1 MKLPSIKLPSIKM
14 PSLKRK
20 KRGDD
25 DEDDE
30 EEFDLDEGEDEED
43 DDAYDDDDDDDEEE
57 GSAWER
63 MDPQRKILI
72 ISALAGGL
80 LLTSIFGG
88 AAWFLLGSSEPEPVA
103 EQRRPD
109 GSVAIPTA
117 QVPGGGL
124 TPPSE
129 TGAPPPAGEGTPA
142 ATSAAAPGTT
152 PMADRVVGGITASQI
167 ALQNE
172 GTGGLAVA
180 TAPGG
185 ISQDPDHGRVIPF
198 TTAEAY
204 KGIAWI
210 EGVEA
215 LARVPDLALVEKGP
229 DGRDMPIVARNG
241 TRPMDA
247 YARPVA
253 DADASIPQVAIL
265 IRGIGLSRSASIT
278 AIKSLPPEVSMV
290 ISPYAR
296 DPGDWVIRARLAG
309 HEVFMGLPME
319 SANFP
324 FEDAGPLALNTTKQ
338 VEENMRTLRTLM
350 GMVPGYVGFLA
361 RFGSKF
367 GVAEGQLKPVFE
379 EIKGRGLMFVDS
391 GESGSGAMTRIAAEM
406 ALPKAVVNIHLDR
419 TPTEGE
425 IASKLLRLGALA
437 RSQSV
442 AVGMGDP
449 YPHTIRELKNW
460 LAAQSPTKLRLVPVS
475 AVADRQ
481 IIQ

>member
-1 MKLPSIKLPSIKM
+1 M

-20 KRGDD
+20 KRGDG

-43 DDAYDDDDDDDEEE
+43 DDAYGDDGDDDDEEEE

-109 GSVAIPTA
+109 GSIAIPTA
-117 QVPGGGL
+117 QAPEGGAL
-124 TPPSE
+124 TPPAE
-129 TGAPPPAGEGTPA
+129 GGPPPAGDGPA
-142 ATSAAAPGTT
+142 AAPGAQDAAAPGTVPAT
-152 PMADRVVGGITASQI
+152 EGVVGGISSSQI

-172 GTGGLAVA
+172 GTGGLAAA

-185 ISQDPDHGRVIPF
+185 VGQDPDRGRVIPF

-350 GMVPGYVGFLA
+350 GMVPGYVGFLS

-379 EIKGRGLMFVDS
+379 EIKGRGLMFIDS
-391 GESGSGAMTRIAAEM
+391 GESGSGAMARIAAEL
-406 ALPKAVVNIHLDR
+406 ALPKAVVNIQLDR
-419 TPTEGE
+419 TPTEDE

-449 YPHTIRELKNW
+449 YPHTIREVKNW

-475 AVADRQ
+475 AIADRQ
-481 IIQ
+481 IVQ

>member
-1 MKLPSIKLPSIKM
+1 LKL
-14 PSLKRK
+14 PSLKRRK
-20 KRGDD
+20 KGGDD
-25 DEDDE
+25 DDDE
-30 EEFDLDEGEDEED
+30 EEFDLDEGDDEDEDDD
-43 DDAYDDDDDDDEEE
+43 DDAYDDDDDEEEE

-63 MDPQRKILI
+63 MDPQRKVLI

-88 AAWFLLGSSEPEPVA
+88 AAWFLLGSPEPAPVA
-103 EQRRPD
+103 DPRRPD
-109 GSVAIPTA
+109 GSIAIPTT
-117 QVPGGGL
+117 PPPEGGGL
-124 TPPSE
+124 TPPAE
-129 TGAPPPAGEGTPA
+129 GGAPPAAEGPAVAKG
-142 ATSAAAPGTT
+142 AAAPGTT
-152 PMADRVVGGITASQI
+152 PGVERVVGGVSSSQI

-172 GTGGLAVA
+172 GVGGLAVA

-185 ISQDPDHGRVIPF
+185 AGQDPDRSRVIPF

-210 EGVEA
+210 DDVEA

-247 YARPVA
+247 YARPMPEV
-253 DADASIPQVAIL
+253 DASIPQFAIL
-265 IRGIGLSRSASIT
+265 IRGIGLSRTASIT

-324 FEDAGPLALNTTKQ
+324 FEDAGPLALNSQKQ
-338 VEENMRTLRTLM
+338 VEDNMRTLRTIM
-350 GMVPGYVGFLA
+350 GMVPGYVGFVS

-379 EIKGRGLMFVDS
+379 EIKGRGLMFIDS
-391 GESGSGAMTRIAAEM
+391 GESGSGAMARIAAELE
-406 ALPKAVVNIHLDR
+406 LPKAVVNIQIDR
-419 TPTEGE
+419 TPTEDE
-425 IASKLLRLGALA
+425 IASNLLRLGALA

-460 LAAQSPTKLRLVPVS
+460 LAAQQPTKMRLVPVS
-475 AVADRQ
+475 AIADRQ
-481 IIQ
+481 IVQ

>member
-1 MKLPSIKLPSIKM
+1 MKLPSLKLPF
-14 PSLKRK
+14 SLKRRK
-20 KRGDD
+20 KGGDD

-30 EEFDLDEGEDEED
+30 AFDLDEEDEPEEEDDEGGEDED
-43 DDAYDDDDDDDEEE
+43 DEEEE

-88 AAWFLLGSSEPEPVA
+88 AAWFLLGSSEPEQVA
-103 EQRRPD
+103 DPRRPD
-109 GSVAIPTA
+109 GSIAIPTA
-117 QVPGGGL
+117 PSPGEGGAL
-124 TPPSE
+124 TPPGE
-129 TGAPPPAGEGTPA
+129 GGAPPAAAGGQAAPAKGG
-142 ATSAAAPGTT
+142 AAPGAA
-152 PMADRVVGGITASQI
+152 PPAEKVVAGISASQVAI
-167 ALQNE
+167 QNE
-172 GTGGLAVA
+172 GTSGLAAAVP
-180 TAPGG
+180 TPGAV
-185 ISQDPDHGRVIPF
+185 QDPDRGRVIPF
-198 TTAEAY
+198 ATAEAF

-253 DADASIPQVAIL
+253 EADAGIPRIAVL
-265 IRGIGLSRSASIT
+265 IRGIGLSRTASIT
-278 AIKSLPPEVSMV
+278 AIKALPPEVSLV

-296 DPGDWVIRARLAG
+296 DPSDWVIRARLAG
-309 HEVFMGLPME
+309 HEVFLGLPME

-324 FEDAGPLALNTTKQ
+324 FEDAGPLALNTTRQ
-338 VEENMRTLRTLM
+338 VDDNMRTLRTLL
-350 GMVPGYVGFLA
+350 GLVPGYVGFMS

-379 EIKGRGLMFVDS
+379 EIKSRGLMFVDS
-391 GESGSGAMTRIAAEM
+391 GESGSGAMTRIAAELS
-406 ALPKAVVNIHLDR
+406 LPKAVVNIHLDR

-425 IASKLLRLGALA
+425 IASKLLRFGALA
-437 RSQSV
+437 RSQSIAV
-442 AVGMGDP
+442 AMGEP

-460 LAAQSPTKLRLVPVS
+460 LAAQPPDKMRLVPVS
-475 AVADRQ
+475 AIADRQ
-481 IIQ
+481 IVQ

>member
-1 MKLPSIKLPSIKM
+1 M
-14 PSLKRK
+14 PSLKLPFNLKRRK
-20 KRGDD
+20 KSG
-25 DEDDE
+25 
-30 EEFDLDEGEDEED
+30 
-43 DDAYDDDDDDDEEE
+43 DDDDDDEEAFDLDEEEEEPEDEEEDDGDDDDEEEE

-80 LLTSIFGG
+80 LLTSIFGA
-88 AAWFLLGSSEPEPVA
+88 AAWFLLGSSEPEQVA
-103 EQRRPD
+103 EPRRAD
-109 GSVAIPTA
+109 GSIAIPTA
-117 QVPGGGL
+117 QAPAQGGGL
-124 TPPSE
+124 TPPADS
-129 TGAPPPAGEGTPA
+129 GPPPPADQGQ
-142 ATSAAAPGTT
+142 AAPGAPGT
-152 PMADRVVGGITASQI
+152 PPAAATPQADRVVGGISASQVAI
-167 ALQNE
+167 QNE
-172 GTGGLAVA
+172 GSTGLAAA
-180 TAPGG
+180 TPQAG
-185 ISQDPDHGRVIPF
+185 QDPDRGRVIPF

-210 EGVEA
+210 EGIEA

-247 YARPVA
+247 YARPIPE
-253 DADASIPQVAIL
+253 ADASIPQVAIL

-278 AIKSLPPEVSMV
+278 AIKALPPEVSMV

-324 FEDAGPLALNTTKQ
+324 FEDAGPLALNTNKQ
-338 VEENMRTLRTLM
+338 LEENMSTLRRIM
-350 GMVPGYVGFLA
+350 GMVPGYVGFMA

-367 GVAEGQLKPVFE
+367 GVAEGQLKPVME
-379 EIKGRGLMFVDS
+379 EIKARGLMFIDS
-391 GESGSGAMTRIAAEM
+391 GESGSGAMARIAAEL

-419 TPTEGE
+419 TPTEDE

-442 AVGMGDP
+442 AVAMGDP

-460 LAAQSPTKLRLVPVS
+460 LAAQSPDKLRLVPVS

-481 IIQ
+481 IVQ

>member
-1 MKLPSIKLPSIKM
+1 
-14 PSLKRK
+14 
-20 KRGDD
+20 
-25 DEDDE
+25 
-30 EEFDLDEGEDEED
+30 
-43 DDAYDDDDDDDEEE
+43 
-57 GSAWER
+57 
-63 MDPQRKILI
+63 
-72 ISALAGGL
+72 
-80 LLTSIFGG
+80 
-88 AAWFLLGSSEPEPVA
+88 
-103 EQRRPD
+103 
-109 GSVAIPTA
+109 
-117 QVPGGGL
+117 
-124 TPPSE
+124 
-129 TGAPPPAGEGTPA
+129 
-142 ATSAAAPGTT
+142 
-152 PMADRVVGGITASQI
+152 
-167 ALQNE
+167 
-172 GTGGLAVA
+172 
-180 TAPGG
+180 
-185 ISQDPDHGRVIPF
+185 
-198 TTAEAY
+198 
-204 KGIAWI
+204 
-210 EGVEA
+210 
-215 LARVPDLALVEKGP
+215 
-229 DGRDMPIVARNG
+229 MPIVARNG

-437 RSQSV
+437 RSQSI

-449 YPHTIRELKNW
+449 YPHTIREVKNW

>member
-1 MKLPSIKLPSIKM
+1 MKLPS
-14 PSLKRK
+14 LKRRK
-20 KRGDD
+20 KGDD
-25 DEDDE
+25 DDDD
-30 EEFDLDEGEDEED
+30 EEFDLDEGDDEED
-43 DDAYDDDDDDDEEE
+43 DDAYDDDDEEEE

-63 MDPQRKILI
+63 MDPQRKVLI

-88 AAWFLLGSSEPEPVA
+88 AAWFLLGSPEPVPIA
-103 EQRRPD
+103 DQRRPD
-109 GSVAIPTA
+109 GSIAIPTT
-117 QVPGGGL
+117 PPPEGGAL
-124 TPPSE
+124 TPP
-129 TGAPPPAGEGTPA
+129 AEG
-142 ATSAAAPGTT
+142 AAAPAARGTAAAPKGGAAPGAT
-152 PMADRVVGGITASQI
+152 PGATPGVDRVVGGISSSQI

-172 GTGGLAVA
+172 GVGGLAVA
-180 TAPGG
+180 TAPGSVG
-185 ISQDPDHGRVIPF
+185 QDPDRSRVIPF
-198 TTAEAY
+198 STAEAY

-210 EGVEA
+210 DDVEA

-247 YARPVA
+247 YARPMPEV
-253 DADASIPQVAIL
+253 DASIPQFAIL
-265 IRGIGLSRSASIT
+265 IRGIGLSRTASIT

-324 FEDAGPLALNTTKQ
+324 FEDAGPLALNSQKQ
-338 VEENMRTLRTLM
+338 VEENMRTLRTIM
-350 GMVPGYVGFLA
+350 GMVPGYVGFVT

-379 EIKGRGLMFVDS
+379 EIKGRGLMFIDS
-391 GESGSGAMTRIAAEM
+391 GESGSGAMARIAAEL
-406 ALPKAVVNIHLDR
+406 ALPKAVVNIQIDR
-419 TPTEGE
+419 TPTEDE
-425 IASKLLRLGALA
+425 IASNLLRLGALA

-442 AVGMGDP
+442 AIGMGDP

-460 LAAQSPTKLRLVPVS
+460 LAAQQPTKMRLVPVS
-475 AVADRQ
+475 AIADRQ
-481 IIQ
+481 IVQ